1 MTTKELINTFLNV
14 SSEANKLA
22 ENFLNMSYNQINW
35 RPADSHWSIGECLE
49 HLIRTNAKYIPIY
62 KKNLLPDKRN
72 YSINYMQS
80 FIGKLILKTVK
91 PDYKRKFKTPVSF
104 NPIGSNIKE
113 TIVSDFVNQT
123 NEIAEL
129 AEKINPIGMKEKI
142 TSPFSKLVKYN
153 IGDSLLIIAYHNLR
167 HLQQAER
174 VMSNQHF
181 PVS

>member
-1 MTTKELINTFLNV
+1 
-14 SSEANKLA
+14 ANKLA
-22 ENFLNMSYNQINW
+22 GKFLNMSYNQINW
-35 RPADSHWSIGECLE
+35 RAADSHWSIGESLE
-49 HLIRTNAKYIPIY
+49 HLIRTNAKYIPVY

-72 YSINYMQS
+72 NNINFKQS
-80 FIGKLILKTVK
+80 FVGKLILKTVK
-91 PDYKRKFKTPVSF
+91 PDYKKKFKTPASF
-104 NPIGSNIKE
+104 NPIGSTIKE
-113 TIVSDFVNQT
+113 TIVNDFINQT

-129 AEKINPIGMKEKI
+129 AEKINPISMKEKI

-174 VMSNQHF
+174 VKSNQHF